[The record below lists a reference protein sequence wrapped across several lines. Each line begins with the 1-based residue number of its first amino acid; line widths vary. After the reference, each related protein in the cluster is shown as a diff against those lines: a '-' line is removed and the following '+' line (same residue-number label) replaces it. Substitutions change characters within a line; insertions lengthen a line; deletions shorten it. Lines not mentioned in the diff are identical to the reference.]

1 MKKTLTLL
9 LAVMLTSALFQA
21 NAKGSF
27 LIKGGLTFQ
36 NMKSVSELTSLG
48 IKGATRWEAG
58 LGFQTGTFA
67 GFSFQPEVLY
77 KAKGLKFGDDTNV
90 TVKYLEVPVNIQWG
104 VDLLVARPFIF
115 ASPYVG
121 FKLKQSY
128 SQVSSLLPID
138 FDAAVNKVCGGF
150 GLGLGLDIAHFQ
162 ITAKYDWDF
171 GGVANWNEYVSAVK
185 EIKKADGMFELAVAF
200 KF

>member
-58 LGFQTGTFA
+58 LGFQTGTLA
-67 GFSFQPEVLY
+67 GFSLQPEILY

-90 TVKYLEVPVNIQWG
+90 TVNYLEVPVNIQWG
-104 VDLLVARPFIF
+104 VDLLIARPFIF

-128 SQVSSLLPID
+128 SQVSLLPID

-150 GLGLGLDIAHFQ
+150 GLGLGIDISHFQ

-171 GGVANWNEYVSAVK
+171 GGVANWNEYVSEVK
-185 EIKKADGMFELAVAF
+185 AIKKSDGMFELAVAI

>member
-1 MKKTLTLL
+1 MGGRPGTL
-9 LAVMLTSALFQA
+9 
-21 NAKGSF
+21 
-27 LIKGGLTFQ
+27 
-36 NMKSVSELTSLG
+36 
-48 IKGATRWEAG
+48 
-58 LGFQTGTFA
+58 A
-67 GFSFQPEVLY
+67 GFSLQPEILY
-77 KAKGLKFGDDTNV
+77 KAKGLKFGDDTKV

-104 VDLLVARPFIF
+104 IDLLVARPFIF

-128 SQVSSLLPID
+128 SQVSSLLPFD
-138 FDAAVNKVCGGF
+138 FDDAVNKVCGGF

-185 EIKKADGMFELAVAF
+185 AIKKSDGMFELAVAF